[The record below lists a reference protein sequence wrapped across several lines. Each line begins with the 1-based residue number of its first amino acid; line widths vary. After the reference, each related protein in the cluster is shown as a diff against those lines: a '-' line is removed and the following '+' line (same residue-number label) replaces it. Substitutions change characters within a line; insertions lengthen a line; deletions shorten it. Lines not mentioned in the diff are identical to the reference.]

1 MVSYYNLVLGKGV
14 HTRLDP
20 KELGKQRPIQNFGE
34 LSIVKTECSAFNI
47 IELPPML
54 LIKREKASLQVQSL
68 RFESPLPY
76 FAQNT
81 DAAIRLLD
89 SDSQG
94 LSRQEA
100 EIRLNNFGR
109 NELKEA
115 RRISMLGIFF
125 GQFKS
130 LVMIILIVATLI
142 SRLLGEWID
151 ALVILT
157 ILFLIGV
164 FGFLQEFKAEQAMQ
178 ALRRLATPKA
188 VVVRDGKRIDIDARY
203 LVPGDILLLE
213 SGNIVP
219 ADARLLEAVNLHVE
233 EAALTGESESV
244 KKQTE
249 VVALNS
255 VLAERT
261 NMVFSG
267 TIVTQGRG
275 RAVVAATGM
284 KTEIGRIAAL
294 IQETPQEMTPLQI
307 KLDRLGRTL
316 GALTIAIC
324 LVVFGAELFKNEKAV
339 SRLLAL
345 DFPGFF
351 RAAKEGFLVSVALAV
366 AAIPEGLPAVVTIS
380 LALGTRRMLGRNA
393 LVRRLSSVET
403 LGETTVI
410 CSDKT
415 GTLTMNQMTVERL
428 FLHNRVLTVSGSGYD
443 TLGQITE
450 SGEPVPREVVGKL
463 LTAGVL
469 NNDAELR
476 EGGLIGDPTEGAL
489 LVSAAKAGLDKKALE
504 ITYPRVD
511 EIGFT
516 SERKMMTTV
525 HAARE
530 ERLVYSKGAPETILA
545 CCSFIEEEEGVR
557 PLNEQDRSDIL
568 DATRNFSAEG
578 LRVLAFAYKSDAHA
592 PYEEKLIFL
601 GLQAMRDPPRPEV
614 PAAIRQCRAAG
625 IQVVMITG
633 DHVVTACAIGKAI
646 GLEGKAL
653 TGHELDEIEDLAG
666 IAEEVA
672 IYARV
677 NPEHKLKI
685 VDTLRQKGHHIVAM
699 TGDGVNDAPAL
710 KKSDIGVAMGISGTD
725 VSREA
730 SDVVLTDDNFAS
742 IVSAVEEGRKIYDNI
757 KNYVQYLLSSN
768 IAEVLIIFLAILLGL
783 PIPLLA
789 IQILLMN
796 LVTDGAP
803 AIALSLEPGEK
814 DIMQRRPRDPDEAIL
829 SSFMAIKMIV
839 LAVAMTAVTLGVYM
853 YYLDRTCADCPDPL
867 AYPRTLAFTTL
878 VMLEMFNVLNSKSDR
893 QSLWKTGL
901 FNNLW
906 LWMAIASSLIIQ
918 IAVVQ
923 WTPYEFFNTVPLTG
937 RDWLVSLLLGSSALA
952 AGEGLKWC
960 YRLGERKRKT
970 ADDYKI
976 Q

>member
-1 MVSYYNLVLGKGV
+1 MHRDKNS
-14 HTRLDP
+14 
-20 KELGKQRPIQNFGE
+20 
-34 LSIVKTECSAFNI
+34 SID
-47 IELPPML
+47 
-54 LIKREKASLQVQSL
+54 
-68 RFESPLPY
+68 SPLSY
-76 FAQNT
+76 FSQNS
-81 DAAIRLLD
+81 DAVIRVLS

-94 LSRQEA
+94 LSQKEA
-100 EIRLNNFGR
+100 EIRLNRFGR
-109 NELKEA
+109 NELRETQ
-115 RRISMLGIFF
+115 RISLLAIFL

-130 LVMIILIVATLI
+130 LVMIILIVATLV
-142 SRLLGEWID
+142 SWLLGEWLEAVAIM
-151 ALVILT
+151 T
-157 ILFLIGV
+157 ILVLIAV

-178 ALRRLATPKA
+178 ALRQLATPKA
-188 VVVRDGKRIDIDARY
+188 VVLRDGKRIEIDAKD
-203 LVPGDILLLE
+203 LVPGDVLMLE
-213 SGNIVP
+213 TGNIVP
-219 ADARLLEAVNLHVE
+219 ADARLLETANLHIQ

-249 VVALNS
+249 AVGIKS

-261 NMVFSG
+261 NMVFSS

-275 RAVVAATGM
+275 KAVVTATGM
-284 KTEIGRIAAL
+284 STEIGKIAAL
-294 IQETPQEMTPLQI
+294 LQETPQELTPLQI
-307 KLDRLGRTL
+307 KLDQLGRTL
-316 GALTIAIC
+316 GVLTVVIC
-324 LVVFGAELFKNEKAV
+324 LVVFGAELLNNEAALN
-339 SRLLAL
+339 RLLAL

-380 LALGTRRMLGRNA
+380 LALGTRRMLERNT

-415 GTLTMNQMTVERL
+415 GTLTMNQMTVEKL
-428 FLHNRVLTVSGSGYD
+428 FHHNRMMEVSGAGYD
-443 TLGQITE
+443 SHGRITQA
-450 SGEPVPREVVGKL
+450 GEPVARTMVEKL
-463 LTAGVL
+463 LIAGVL

-476 EGGLIGDPTEGAL
+476 NGGLIGDPTEGAL
-489 LVSAAKAGLDKKALE
+489 LVSAAKVGLDKQVLE
-504 ITYPRVD
+504 QTCPRVD

-525 HAARE
+525 HASEGEYIA
-530 ERLVYSKGAPETILA
+530 YSKGAPEIILVRCSHIESDGTI
-545 CCSFIEEEEGVR
+545 R
-557 PLNEQDRSDIL
+557 PIDENDRSAIL
-568 DATRNFSAEG
+568 EANRNFSAEG
-578 LRVLAFAYKSDAHA
+578 LRVLAFAYKPDCRY
-592 PYEEKLIFL
+592 PKEQELIFL

-625 IQVVMITG
+625 IKVIMITG
-633 DHVVTACAIGKAI
+633 DHVITARAIASVI

-653 TGHELDEIEDLAG
+653 SGHELDEIEDLADV
-666 IAEEVA
+666 AEEVA

-685 VDTLRQKGHHIVAM
+685 VDTLKQKGHQVVAM

-710 KKSDIGVAMGISGTD
+710 KRSDIGVAMGISGTD

-768 IAEVLIIFLAILLGL
+768 IAEVLIIFLAILLGM

-803 AIALSLEPGEK
+803 AIALSLEPGDQ
-814 DIMQRRPRDPDEAIL
+814 DIMRRRPRNPNEHIL

-839 LAVAMTAVTLGVYM
+839 LAATMTAVTLGAYAH
-853 YYLDRTCADCPDPL
+853 YLDRPCAQCQDPL
-867 AYPRTLAFTTL
+867 DYARTFAFTTL

-893 QSLWKTGL
+893 QSLWTTGV
-901 FNNLW
+901 FNNPWLW
-906 LWMAIASSLIIQ
+906 LAIASSILIQ
-918 IAVVQ
+918 VSVVQ
-923 WTPYEFFNTVPLTG
+923 WTPYQLFSTVPLTG
-937 RDWLVSLLLGSSALA
+937 ADWLISVLLGSSTLL
-952 AGEGLKWC
+952 AGEGLKFC
-960 YRLGERKRKT
+960 YRLWGRQ
-970 ADDYKI
+970 D
-976 Q
+976 